1 MPTEVAIVEDNRQV
15 REMLAGFI
23 NDSPGFRCVCQ
34 FENPE
39 RALREIPQARPDV
52 VLMDINMPGM
62 SGIECLARLK
72 ELLPAIPVLML
83 TVYADTTNIFRALQ
97 AGASGYLLKRT
108 DPGKLLEAIR
118 EVMGGGV
125 PMTGEIA
132 QKVIATFRSHP
143 VGKPVHE
150 LHELSARE
158 VEVLDLLA
166 QGFVAKEVADR
177 LHLSFDTV
185 RTYIR
190 RIYSKLHARSR
201 GEAVAKYLKNK
212 NP

>member
-72 ELLPAIPVLML
+72 ELLPAIPV
-83 TVYADTTNIFRALQ
+83 
-97 AGASGYLLKRT
+97 
-108 DPGKLLEAIR
+108 
-118 EVMGGGV
+118 
-125 PMTGEIA
+125 
-132 QKVIATFRSHP
+132 
-143 VGKPVHE
+143 
-150 LHELSARE
+150 
-158 VEVLDLLA
+158 
-166 QGFVAKEVADR
+166 
-177 LHLSFDTV
+177 
-185 RTYIR
+185 
-190 RIYSKLHARSR
+190 
-201 GEAVAKYLKNK
+201 
-212 NP
+212 